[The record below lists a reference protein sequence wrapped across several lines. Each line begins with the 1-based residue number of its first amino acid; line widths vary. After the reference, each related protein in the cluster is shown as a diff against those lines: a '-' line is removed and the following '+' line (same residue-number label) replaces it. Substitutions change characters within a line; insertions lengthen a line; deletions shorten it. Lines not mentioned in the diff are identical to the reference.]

1 MNVLLLSWKNLIN
14 KPLSMLLSLIL
25 FGLGVGLVSLLLL
38 LNKQLQEKFDKNLAD
53 IDLVVGAKGSPLQL
67 ILCSMYH
74 IDSPTGNISI
84 KEAKPFLNPN
94 HPLIKKAI
102 PLSLGDSHKGYRIV
116 GTLPSFLELY
126 NAEIAQGT
134 AWEKDF
140 EVTIGAAVASDLD
153 LKIGDKFH
161 SSHGFVLDDNLVHD
175 DGDMFKV
182 VGILKPT
189 GSVADQLILTNT
201 QSIWKTHD
209 HAMPASESPDTL
221 TSNDHESHDH
231 AGEDHTHEPKLLIE
245 EEDKEITSLLI
256 QFKNRN
262 YQTLNMARS
271 INENTD
277 MQAANPPIEIN
288 RLHAMLGV
296 GEDALR
302 ILALIIV
309 FVSGFSI
316 FISLFDS
323 LRDLRYEL
331 ALMRVMGASR
341 FKLFALIILEG
352 LLLAAIGFGIGI
364 LLSHVGMEVLAS
376 FMKSAYRY
384 SFSGK
389 VFLTEEIYL
398 LLGALS
404 IGILAA
410 IIPAIQASRTDISKT
425 LTDS

>member
-1 MNVLLLSWKNLIN
+1 MNALFLSWKNLIN
-14 KPLSMLLSLIL
+14 KPLSMLLSLVL
-25 FGLGVGLVSLLLL
+25 FALGVGLISLLLL
-38 LNKQLQEKFDKNLAD
+38 LNTQLQEKFDKNLAD
-53 IDLVVGAKGSPLQL
+53 IDLVIGAKGSPLQL

-74 IDSPTGNISI
+74 IDAPTGNISI

-94 HPLIKKAI
+94 HPLIKKTV

-126 NAEIAQGT
+126 NAEIGT
-134 AWEKDF
+134 GKIWENDF
-140 EVTIGAAVASDLD
+140 EVTIGAGVASDLK
-153 LKIGDKFH
+153 LKLGDQFH
-161 SSHGFVLDDNLVHD
+161 SSHGFVLDDNLIHD
-175 DGDMFKV
+175 DGDKFKV

-209 HAMPASESPDTL
+209 HASPNDESHEDH
-221 TSNDHESHDH
+221 DHEGHDH
-231 AGEDHTHEPKLLIE
+231 DHDHSEEPKPLIE
-245 EEDKEITSLLI
+245 EVDQEITSLLI

-288 RLHAMLGV
+288 RLHAMVGV
-296 GEDALR
+296 GEEALR

-309 FVSGFSI
+309 FVSGLSI

-323 LRDLRYEL
+323 LRDRRYEL

-341 FKLFALIILEG
+341 SKLFSLIILEG
-352 LLLAAIGFGIGI
+352 ILLAALGFAIGI
-364 LLSHVGMEVLAS
+364 FLSHIGMEVLAN
-376 FMKSAYRY
+376 FMKSSYRY
-384 SFSGK
+384 SFSGT
-389 VFLTEEIYL
+389 VFLKEEIYL
-398 LLGALS
+398 LLGALA
-404 IGILAA
+404 IGMLAA

>member
-25 FGLGVGLVSLLLL
+25 FALGVGLISMLLL
-38 LNKQLQEKFDKNLAD
+38 LNKQIQEKFDKNLAD
-53 IDLVVGAKGSPLQL
+53 IDLVIGAKGSPLQL
-67 ILCSMYH
+67 ILCNMYH

-84 KEAKPFLNPN
+84 KEAKPFMNPK
-94 HPLIKKAI
+94 HPLIKKAV

-126 NAEIAQGT
+126 NAKVGQGKL
-134 AWEKDF
+134 WEKDF
-140 EVTIGAAVASDLD
+140 DVTIGAGVAND
-153 LKIGDKFH
+153 LKLKVGDKFN
-161 SSHGFVLDDNLVHD
+161 SSHGFVLDDNLIHD
-175 DGDMFKV
+175 DSDMFKV
-182 VGILKPT
+182 VGILSPT

-209 HAMPASESPDTL
+209 HGSPAEESQEED
-221 TSNDHESHDH
+221 NHEGHDH
-231 AGEDHTHEPKLLIE
+231 KKEDQSDEPKPLIE
-245 EEDKEITSLLI
+245 EVDQEITSLLI

-277 MQAANPPIEIN
+277 MQAANPAIEIN
-288 RLHAMLGV
+288 RLHAMVGV
-296 GEDALR
+296 GEEALR
-302 ILALIIV
+302 SLALIIV
-309 FVSGFSI
+309 FVSGLSI

-323 LRDLRYEL
+323 LRDRRYEL

-341 FKLFALIILEG
+341 SKLFTIIIFEG
-352 LLLAAIGFGIGI
+352 VLLAAIGFAIGI
-364 LLSHVGMEVLAS
+364 FLSHAGMEVLAN
-376 FMKSAYRY
+376 FMKSSYRY
-384 SFSGK
+384 SFSGFM
-389 VFLTEEIYL
+389 FLKEEIYL
-398 LLGALS
+398 LFAALS

-410 IIPAIQASRTDISKT
+410 IIPAIQASRTDISET

>member
-14 KPLSMLLSLIL
+14 KPLSMLLSIVL
-25 FGLGVGLVSLLLL
+25 FALGVGLISLLLL
-38 LNKQLQEKFDKNLAD
+38 LNTQLQEKFDKNLAD
-53 IDLVVGAKGSPLQL
+53 IDLVIGAKGSPLQL

-84 KEAKPFLNPN
+84 KEAKPFLNPK
-94 HPLIKKAI
+94 HPLIQKAV

-126 NAEIAQGT
+126 NAKVGQGVL
-134 AWEKDF
+134 WEKDF
-140 EVTIGAAVASDLD
+140 EVTIGAGVADDLN

-175 DGDMFKV
+175 DGTMFKV
-182 VGILKPT
+182 VGILSPT

-209 HAMPASESPDTL
+209 HSNPADESHEGH
-221 TSNDHESHDH
+221 DHEGHDH
-231 AGEDHTHEPKLLIE
+231 AEEAPKPLIE
-245 EEDKEITSLLI
+245 EVDKEITSLLV

-288 RLHAMLGV
+288 RLHAMVGV
-296 GEDALR
+296 GEDALQF
-302 ILALIIV
+302 LALIIV
-309 FVSGFSI
+309 FVSGLSI

-323 LRDLRYEL
+323 LRDRRYEL

-341 FKLFALIILEG
+341 SKLFALIILEG
-352 LLLAAIGFGIGI
+352 VLLAAIGFLIGI
-364 LLSHVGMEVLAS
+364 FLSHVGMEVLAN
-376 FMKSAYRY
+376 FMKSSYRY
-384 SFSGK
+384 SFSGM
-389 VFLTEEIYL
+389 VFLKEEIYL
-398 LLGALS
+398 LLGALG
-404 IGILAA
+404 IGIVAA

>member
-1 MNVLLLSWKNLIN
+1 MNILLLSWKNLVN
-14 KPLSMLLSLIL
+14 KPLSMLLSLVL
-25 FGLGVGLVSLLLL
+25 FALGVGLISMLLL

-53 IDLVVGAKGSPLQL
+53 IDLVIGAKGSPLQL

-74 IDSPTGNISI
+74 IDAPTGNISI

-94 HPLIKKAI
+94 HPLIKKAV

-116 GTLPSFLELY
+116 GTLHSFLELY
-126 NAEIAQGT
+126 NAEIGQGT
-134 AWEKDF
+134 LWEKDF
-140 EVTIGAAVASDLD
+140 DVTIGAGVANDLN

-209 HAMPASESPDTL
+209 HAAPNTEEHE
-221 TSNDHESHDH
+221 DHDHDDHAGHDH
-231 AGEDHTHEPKLLIE
+231 ADEPKPLIE
-245 EEDKEITSLLI
+245 EVDQEITSLLV

-288 RLHAMLGV
+288 RLHAMVGV
-296 GEDALR
+296 GEDALQ
-302 ILALIIV
+302 ILAMIIV
-309 FVSGFSI
+309 FVSGLSI

-323 LRDLRYEL
+323 LRDRRYEL

-341 FKLFALIILEG
+341 STLFTLIILEG
-352 LLLAAIGFGIGI
+352 ILLAAIGFLIGI
-364 LLSHVGMEVLAS
+364 ALSHGGMEILAN

-384 SFSGK
+384 SFSGM
-389 VFLTEEIYL
+389 VFLKEEIYL

-410 IIPAIQASRTDISKT
+410 IIPAIQASRTDISET

>member
-14 KPLSMLLSLIL
+14 KPLSMLLSLVL
-25 FGLGVGLVSLLLL
+25 FALGVGLISLLLL
-38 LNKQLQEKFDKNLAD
+38 LNTQLQEKFDKNLAG

-94 HPLIKKAI
+94 HPLIKRSV

-126 NAEIAQGT
+126 NAEVGQGVL
-134 AWEKDF
+134 WKKDF
-140 EVTIGAAVASDLD
+140 EVTVGAGVANDLN
-153 LKIGDKFH
+153 LKVGDKFH

-175 DGDMFKV
+175 DGTMFKV
-182 VGILKPT
+182 VGILSPT

-209 HAMPASESPDTL
+209 HGNPSDEGHEDH
-221 TSNDHESHDH
+221 DHEDHDH
-231 AGEDHTHEPKLLIE
+231 AEEDHAEESKPLIE
-245 EEDKEITSLLI
+245 EEDQEITSLLI

-262 YQTLNMARS
+262 FQTLNMARS

-277 MQAANPPIEIN
+277 LQAANPPIEIN
-288 RLHAMLGV
+288 RLHAMVGV
-296 GEDALR
+296 GEDALQA
-302 ILALIIV
+302 LALIIV
-309 FVSGFSI
+309 FVSGLSI

-323 LRDLRYEL
+323 LRDRRYEL

-341 FKLFALIILEG
+341 YKLFSLIILEG
-352 LLLAAIGFGIGI
+352 VLLATIGFVIGMF
-364 LLSHVGMEVLAS
+364 LSHVGMEVLAN
-376 FMKSAYRY
+376 FMKSSYRY
-384 SFSGK
+384 SFSGM
-389 VFLTEEIYL
+389 VFLKEEMYL

-404 IGILAA
+404 IGIVAA

>member
-14 KPLSMLLSLIL
+14 KPLSMLLSLVL
-25 FGLGVGLVSLLLL
+25 FALGVGLISLLLL
-38 LNKQLQEKFDKNLAD
+38 LNTQIQEKFDKNLAA
-53 IDLVVGAKGSPLQL
+53 IDLVIGAKGSPLQL

-84 KEAKPFLNPN
+84 KEAKPFLNPK
-94 HPLIKKAI
+94 HPLIKRAV

-126 NAEIAQGT
+126 NAEVGQGKL
-134 AWEKDF
+134 WENDF
-140 EVTIGAAVASDLD
+140 DVTLGAGVAMDLN
-153 LKIGDKFH
+153 LKVGDKFH

-175 DGDMFKV
+175 DGTMFKV
-182 VGILKPT
+182 VGILSPT

-209 HAMPASESPDTL
+209 HGGPSEEGHEDH
-221 TSNDHESHDH
+221 DHEHEGHDH
-231 AGEDHTHEPKLLIE
+231 SEEVPKALIE
-245 EEDKEITSLLI
+245 YEDQQITTLLV

-262 YQTLNMARS
+262 FQTLNMARS

-288 RLHAMLGV
+288 RLHAMVGV
-296 GEDALR
+296 GEDALQF
-302 ILALIIV
+302 LAFIIV
-309 FVSGFSI
+309 FVSGLSI

-323 LRDLRYEL
+323 LRDRRYEL

-341 FKLFALIILEG
+341 LKLFSLIILEG
-352 LLLAAIGFGIGI
+352 ILLAIIGFIVGIF
-364 LLSHVGMEVLAS
+364 LSHLGMEVLAS
-376 FMKSAYRY
+376 FMKSSYRY
-384 SFSGK
+384 SFSGM
-389 VFLTEEIYL
+389 VFLKEEIYL
-398 LLGALS
+398 LFGALS

>member
-25 FGLGVGLVSLLLL
+25 FALGVGLISMLLL
-38 LNKQLQEKFDKNLAD
+38 LNKQIQEKFDKNLAD
-53 IDLVVGAKGSPLQL
+53 IDLVIGAKGSPLQL

-74 IDSPTGNISI
+74 IDAPTGNISI
-84 KEAKPFLNPN
+84 KEAKPFLNPK
-94 HPLIKKAI
+94 HPLIKKAV

-116 GTLPSFLELY
+116 GTLHSFLELY
-126 NAEIAQGT
+126 KAEIGEGT
-134 AWEKDF
+134 LWEKDF
-140 EVTIGAAVASDLD
+140 DVTIGAGVAKDLN
-153 LKIGDKFH
+153 LKVGDKFH

-209 HAMPASESPDTL
+209 HGNPTEEDH
-221 TSNDHESHDH
+221 DHEGHGHEEEIQSD
-231 AGEDHTHEPKLLIE
+231 EPKPLIE
-245 EEDKEITSLLI
+245 EVGQDITSLLI

-288 RLHAMLGV
+288 RLHAMVGV
-296 GEDALR
+296 GEEALR
-302 ILALIIV
+302 SLALIIV
-309 FVSGFSI
+309 FVSGLSI

-323 LRDLRYEL
+323 LRDRRYEL

-341 FKLFALIILEG
+341 SKLFTIIILEG
-352 LLLAAIGFGIGI
+352 VLLAAIGFAIGI
-364 LLSHVGMEVLAS
+364 FLSHVGMEVLAN
-376 FMKSAYRY
+376 FMKSSYRY
-384 SFSGK
+384 SFSGM
-389 VFLTEEIYL
+389 VFLKEEIFL